1 MEKIKK
7 YSISVGITM
16 GLILIFSFFINL
28 LNYFDLLNNSVY
40 KIILIMCSAICV
52 FTGSYILGKKGENKG
67 YLEGIKFGI
76 IMIIIFYIVSVL
88 SFDYKISLSNLIY
101 YLVILM
107 ISSVGAIFGIN
118 KKTNNQKD

>member
-7 YSISVGITM
+7 YSISVGITI
-16 GLILIFSFFINL
+16 GLILTFSFFINL
-28 LNYFDLLNNSVY
+28 LNYFDLLNNGVY
-40 KIILIMCSAICV
+40 KIILIISSAICV
-52 FTGSYILGKKGENKG
+52 FSGSYILGKKGEDKG

-101 YLVILM
+101 YLVIFM
-107 ISSVGAIFGIN
+107 ISLVGAIFGIN
-118 KKTNNQKD
+118 KKTNE